1 MKAMVVLV
9 LSLVGGK
16 VGAFVVPFS
25 ATTTTTTTARPLA
38 VQQKKHRWPSSR
50 LFSAASVAR
59 SSPPDEDQEQ
69 TKKKNKQNPLAA
81 VFKMTKNEAK
91 KIVPLSIIFFCVLW
105 NYTILRDTKD
115 VLVVTAPKSG
125 AEIIPFLKT
134 YVNLP
139 GAVGFTVL
147 FAALSNRFSQPQ
159 LFRGIVASFLGFF
172 ATFATV
178 LYPNREF
185 LHPNGLC
192 DALAALLPPAFA
204 APIAIV
210 RNWTFSLFY
219 MCAELWGSVVASL
232 LFWGLANSIVTIP
245 EAKRYYPLFG
255 LFANVALVFS
265 GQFVRY
271 AASLRSSSS
280 GATAVSMAAADPW
293 SASLQLLIGGVVA
306 SGAVLLAGHEY
317 IQRKVVNDPRCVDA
331 SQLKQARQKSKMSVG
346 ESIKTLA
353 ANPYIR
359 DLATLVVGYGFA
371 INVVEVTWKN
381 KLKQRFADPSDYA
394 SFMGSFSSAT
404 GAVTFFMML
413 VGRAIL
419 ARFKWGVA
427 AAIPPVTLLT
437 SGVVF
442 FSLVLFP
449 QFWAPVTA
457 LLGTTPLTLAVFAGA
472 AQNILSKST
481 KYSLFDPSKE
491 IAYISMDSPE
501 ERTKGKAAVDV
512 IGGPLGKSGGSLVQQ
527 MLILSLGSLAAST
540 PYLGA
545 LLFGVIAVWFKAT
558 RSLATRINAK
568 FDAEAAAAAQEASL
582 LREEQDDDKAAQLH
596 DDDDDDEKVPNEAT
610 TTTETAAETA
620 AEAPIQATNGAPIAE
635 KTISEPANGVAF
647 EQEHQDTIQD
657 EDKQEE
663 EEETVPI
670 QEATKVA
677 AST

>member
-1 MKAMVVLV
+1 
-9 LSLVGGK
+9 
-16 VGAFVVPFS
+16 
-25 ATTTTTTTARPLA
+25 
-38 VQQKKHRWPSSR
+38 
-50 LFSAASVAR
+50 
-59 SSPPDEDQEQ
+59 
-69 TKKKNKQNPLAA
+69 
-81 VFKMTKNEAK
+81 MTKCEAK
-91 KIVPLSIIFFCVLW
+91 KIVPLSLIFFCVLW

-147 FAALSNRFSQPQ
+147 FAALSNRYSQPQ
-159 LFRGIVASFLGFF
+159 LFRGIVSAFLSFFV
-172 ATFATV
+172 TFATV
-178 LYPNREF
+178 LYPNRNF

-192 DALAALLPPAFA
+192 DSLAALLPPAFA

-271 AASLRSSSS
+271 ASSLR
-280 GATAVSMAAADPW
+280 VAAAAVDPW
-293 SASLQLLIGGVVA
+293 AQSLQLLIGGVFV
-306 SGAVLLAGHEY
+306 SGLVLLASHEF
-317 IQRKVVNDPRCVDA
+317 IQRQVINDPACVDA
-331 SQLKQARQKSKMSVG
+331 TQLKQARQKSKMSVG

-353 ANPYIR
+353 KNPYIR
-359 DLATLVVGYGFA
+359 DLATLVIGYGFA

-381 KLKQRFADPSDYA
+381 KLKQRFADPTDYA
-394 SFMGSFSSAT
+394 SFMGGFSSAT
-404 GAVTFFMML
+404 GVVTFVMML
-413 VGRAIL
+413 VGRSIL

-427 AAIPPVTLLT
+427 AAIPPLTLLT
-437 SGVVF
+437 SGIIF

-449 QFWAPVTA
+449 SFWAPVSA
-457 LLGTTPLTLAVFAGA
+457 FVGTTPLTLAVFAGA

-491 IAYISMDSPE
+491 IAYISMDSAE

-512 IGGPLGKSGGSLVQQ
+512 IGGPCGKSLSSLLQQ
-527 MLILSLGSLAAST
+527 LLILSLGSLAAST

-545 LLFGVIAVWFKAT
+545 LLFGIIAIWFKAT
-558 RSLATRINAK
+558 RSLATRINSKLDHEADQANLPV
-568 FDAEAAAAAQEASL
+568 DAPPP
-582 LREEQDDDKAAQLH
+582 REEQLKGKDVIEVLETSADLAPAGSVVRLNNMDIQVVNGAPNPDITPIQ
-596 DDDDDDEKVPNEAT
+596 DDDEIHEEDK
-610 TTTETAAETA
+610 
-620 AEAPIQATNGAPIAE
+620 
-635 KTISEPANGVAF
+635 
-647 EQEHQDTIQD
+647 IQD
-657 EDKQEE
+657 EP
-663 EEETVPI
+663 TL
-670 QEATKVA
+670 TKPAVVA
-677 AST
+677 